1 MKNQIALVV
10 ERFFQENRIFD
21 EYNEIV
27 NRDDCQRPY
36 IELRKRL
43 FGRGYD
49 LLTCDQLNWC
59 DAAAVLFVNIPS
71 QDDGYRQRAYAAG
84 VPMYAIVN
92 ELSAIHT
99 NNRMVSLH
107 EGLKKIFTYQRKLW
121 DEKRYIRL
129 HYAFNVP
136 TQVSGSFARSG
147 LCTIIANNKSLSAE
161 NELYSLRRQAIKWF
175 EKNHPDDLDVYGKG
189 WQVRLDPV
197 RTLRSYSIQDLQ
209 RVAQNANLNPW
220 LRTGSRSALRML
232 ALEPGWITE
241 KIFDCLFQ
249 GCVPVYLG
257 PDEITEYVPENC
269 FVDFRRFR
277 SFKELYEFMREYDER
292 QYEEFLES
300 VNKYVR
306 SEMIRPFTTQFFV
319 ETILSHLELGNEST

>member
-197 RTLRSYSIQDLQ
+197 GRFGHIRSKTYKGLLKTKSQSLATHRFSICFE
-209 RVAQNANLNPW
+209 NA
-220 LRTGSRSALRML
+220 RS
-232 ALEPGWITE
+232 EPGWITE